1 MFCLKCGK
9 EIDNN
14 ATICPY
20 CNSATENA
28 METTTTMDTSVSQPA
43 SSGLGVVAIV
53 LGAVGIVLALLFAL
67 LGYVLGGVALGLAVA
82 ERKKVGFS
90 KQVATGLVLSIVA
103 LIVAFGNSILG
114 IILYG
119 GL

>member
-14 ATICPY
+14 ATSCPY

-28 METTTTMDTSVSQPA
+28 METTTTIDKSVSQPA
-43 SSGLGVVAIV
+43 PSVLGTLAVVFGAIGIV
-53 LGAVGIVLALLFAL
+53 LGVLVAL
-67 LGYVLGGVALGLAVA
+67 LGYVFGGVGLGFAIA
-82 ERKKVGFS
+82 ERKRVGFS
-90 KQVATGLVLSIVA
+90 KRVATGLVLSIVA
-103 LIVAFGNSILG
+103 LIVALGNSILG